1 MVGEL
6 SISYQVSIR
15 LYFQELL
22 RGIMVFIRR
31 PLIRIRIPIQFCEIG
46 AQQYSASARHIC
58 LVLNYCAT
66 GNFWFSSYIWIG
78 YSCSTALCD
87 TIFFFFFSIVVNM
100 ICWDLF
106 SITFTCMHLRH
117 YFYYTQNDL
126 YYAQNGPV
134 VVKNIVFL
142 DLLLWFL
149 STWFYKFN
157 VSYNVE
163 YMKLRAWMET
173 FVISFC
179 SCLVFLVSLL
189 ARFCLIIYLFL
200 IGW

>member
-1 MVGEL
+1 MVSFQFHIKYQSACISKNCCVASWFL
-6 SISYQVSIR
+6 SACLWFISGFLSSFVKLGPNNTQLLHDTSAWYWIIVPLETFGFR
-15 LYFQELL
+15 LIYEYAIHAPLL
-22 RGIMVFIRR
+22 FV
-31 PLIRIRIPIQFCEIG
+31 IQ
-46 AQQYSASARHIC
+46 
-58 LVLNYCAT
+58 
-66 GNFWFSSYIWIG
+66 
-78 YSCSTALCD
+78 
-87 TIFFFFFSIVVNM
+87 FFFFIIVNM

-106 SITFTCMHLRH
+106 SITFTCIHLRH

-149 STWFYKFN
+149 STWFHKFN
-157 VSYNVE
+157 VSYIVE
-163 YMKLRAWMET
+163 YMKLRAWMEI
-173 FVISFC
+173 FVISFR